1 MPLDK
6 KGSYHA
12 NPATARMHDAAE
24 PATQPD
30 PAGTATGG
38 AHEVHIHA
46 PNHPETGDGQNYH
59 VRVHHMGGN
68 VEESKHPDVEGATD
82 HAKAAFGEPSD
93 EADPNEQEPDGDSDD
108 ASGNESS
115 ADEEY

>member
-12 NPATARMHDAAE
+12 NPATARMHDGAE
-24 PATQPD
+24 PQPD

-38 AHEVHIHA
+38 AHEVHIHP

-59 VRVHHMGGN
+59 VRVHHEDGN
-68 VEESKHPDVEGATD
+68 VEESKHPDLDSAHEHV
-82 HAKAAFGEPSD
+82 KQAFGEPSD
-93 EADPNEQEPDGDSDD
+93 EPDQEPDGDQDD
-108 ASGNESS
+108 SADSGDDSS
-115 ADEEY
+115 ADDEY